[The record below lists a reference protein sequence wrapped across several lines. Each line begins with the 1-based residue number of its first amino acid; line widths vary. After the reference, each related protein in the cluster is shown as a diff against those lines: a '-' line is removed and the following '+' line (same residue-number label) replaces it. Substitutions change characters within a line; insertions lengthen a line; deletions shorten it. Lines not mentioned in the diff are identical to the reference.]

1 MVSDLTGMK
10 KDDAVE
16 ALEKAGLILGNIGI
30 VVSDG
35 DKGTVINQDPPV
47 GSNLGTGSKVDIT
60 INGE

>member
-1 MVSDLTGMK
+1 MK

-16 ALEKAGLILGNIGI
+16 ALEKALILGNIGI

>member
-1 MVSDLTGMK
+1 MK

-35 DKGTVINQDPPV
+35 DKGTVRALRRFNNI
-47 GSNLGTGSKVDIT
+47 SRRA
-60 INGE
+60 

>member
-1 MVSDLTGMK
+1 MK

-30 VVSDG
+30 VVYDG

>member
-1 MVSDLTGMK
+1 MK

-30 VVSDG
+30 VVYDG

-47 GSNLGTGSKVDIT
+47 GSNRPAPAGHRPGTR
-60 INGE
+60 